1 MAPDVQPENAAE
13 FPGRRYCNAIRKYNQ
28 PGAGLEADGPRAIP
42 LLDGIETRSV
52 IADKGYESNRILGYV
67 RSKGTHGG
75 YTG

>member
-1 MAPDVQPENAAE
+1 MSPAIESKNAAE
-13 FPGRRYCNAIRKYNQ
+13 FPGRRHGNSVGKHHQ